1 MIFIL
6 LNLTVWQN
14 IYKFDQ
20 RTRGTNVL
28 LLNNDTIIISG
39 GYGDN
44 FPNTIV
50 VKLDQIGNYTNARK
64 TSNSRGGI
72 IPGGY
77 VINPSNEVVITGEGI
92 VDVPGNNKEITILKI
107 NTQNLNVIANKVIGL
122 PGAQRH
128 ELGQKILPYKSDTF
142 IVGYKGV
149 NNNLQNVGIAKI
161 IIQPTQIIYV
171 NSRSFDLSV
180 NQSFGS
186 MAVVNDTIILISNGS
201 DNYAYIYLINATN
214 FNVLNTSRIQNL
226 KVYDVKFYNNRFYI
240 TGSYN
245 NDVFLAKLDRNLSIL
260 NACYF
265 TPDTLLYSNDIDYG
279 VRLFNINDNVL
290 ILGNSNSFG
299 NGYDVFVLVSDTNCS
314 SIIAQSRYG
323 TRNNDYIYDAYR
335 SPISIV
341 AVGESDSVS
350 PTSIY
355 AIRIEWNAFLSC
367 SEKPL
372 SFILNNIMF
381 SNSNFTP
388 DTSRINDK
396 GNANFG
402 FTGSIPD
409 LISKSVICTP
419 LMNNENKNCLKFEI
433 VKNGIRIYGE
443 GDLEIYSIDGKK
455 IFKGL
460 AHNNDFIMLNK
471 GFYIINRIKVFI
483 Y

>member
-6 LNLTVWQN
+6 FDLTVWQN
-14 IYKFDQ
+14 IYIFDQ

-50 VKLDQIGNYTNARK
+50 VKLDQLGNYIDSRK
-64 TSNSRGGI
+64 TSDSRGGI
-72 IPGGY
+72 VPGGY

-92 VDVPGNNKEITILKI
+92 IDQNLNNKDITILKI
-107 NTQNLNVIANKVIGL
+107 NTTSLTVNANKVIGL
-122 PGAQRH
+122 TGAKRD

-142 IVGYKGV
+142 IVGYKGF

-161 IIQPTQIIYV
+161 IIQPSQIIYL
-171 NSRSFDLSV
+171 NSRSFDLTV
-180 NQSFGS
+180 YQFFGS

-201 DNYAYIYLINATN
+201 DNYAYLYLIKANDYS
-214 FNVLNTSRIQNL
+214 VLNSTRLPNTRIN
-226 KVYDVKFYNNRFYI
+226 DVKFYNNRFYI

-260 NACYF
+260 RACYF
-265 TPDTLLYSNDIDYG
+265 TPNSLVNNNDYG
-279 VRLFNINDNVL
+279 VRLFNINNYVL

-299 NGYDVFVLVSDTNCS
+299 DGYDVFALVSDTNCS

-323 TRNNDYIYDAYR
+323 TVNNDYIYDAYR

-341 AVGESDSVS
+341 AVGESDYSS
-350 PTSIY
+350 PISIY
-355 AIRIEWNAFLSC
+355 AIRIEGNAFLSC
-367 SEKPL
+367 SEKPI
-372 SFILNNIMF
+372 SFVINNIMPL
-381 SNSNFTP
+381 NLNFTYNF
-388 DTSRINDK
+388 SSINDK
-396 GNANFG
+396 GNANFD
-402 FTGSIPD
+402 FTSSNPILINKSI
-409 LISKSVICTP
+409 ICTP
-419 LMNNENKNCLKFEI
+419 LISNENKNCLKFEI

-443 GDLEIYSIDGKK
+443 GNLEIYSLNGKLV
-455 IFKGL
+455 FKGIV
-460 AHNNDFIMLNK
+460 HDNDFIMLDK
-471 GFYIINRIKVFI
+471 GFYIINRRKVFI

>member
-1 MIFIL
+1 VIFVL

-14 IYKFDQ
+14 IYVFDQ

-28 LLNNDTIIISG
+28 LLNNDTIIVSG
-39 GYGDN
+39 GYGN
-44 FPNTIV
+44 GFPNTIV
-50 VKLDQIGNYTNARK
+50 IKLDQFGNYVDARK
-64 TSNSRGGI
+64 TSNSRGGVV
-72 IPGGY
+72 PGGY
-77 VINPSNEVVITGEGI
+77 VINPLNEVVITGEGI
-92 VDVPGNNKEITILKI
+92 VDNSLNNKDITILKI
-107 NTQNLNVIANKVIGL
+107 NTQTLNVIANKVIGL

-149 NNNLQNVGIAKI
+149 NNVGIAKI
-161 IIQPTQIIYV
+161 VVGSTEIRYDT
-171 NSRSFDLSV
+171 SRSFDLSV

-186 MAVVNDTIILISNGS
+186 MAIVNDSVILISNGS
-201 DNYAYIYLINATN
+201 DNYAYIYLIDARN

-226 KVYDVKFYNNRFYI
+226 KVYDVKFYNNRFYM

-265 TPDTLLYSNDIDYG
+265 TPNSLLNNNDYG
-279 VRLFNINDNVL
+279 VRLFNINNYVL

-299 NGYDVFVLVSDTNCS
+299 DGYDVFVLVSDTNCS
-314 SIIAQSRYG
+314 SIIAQSKYG
-323 TRNNDYIYDAYR
+323 TINNDYIYDAYR
-335 SPISIV
+335 SPTSIV

-355 AIRIEWNAFLSC
+355 AIRIEGNASLSC

-372 SFILNNIMF
+372 SFTLNNIMF

-388 DTSRINDK
+388 NFSNINDK
-396 GNANFG
+396 GNANFD
-402 FTGSIPD
+402 FTSSFPT
-409 LISKSVICTP
+409 LINKSVICTP

-443 GDLEIYSIDGKK
+443 GNLEIYSIDGKK

-471 GFYIINRIKVFI
+471 GFYIINRRKVFI

>member
-1 MIFIL
+1 
-6 LNLTVWQN
+6 
-14 IYKFDQ
+14 
-20 RTRGTNVL
+20 VL

-44 FPNTIV
+44 FSNTIV
-50 VKLDQIGNYTNARK
+50 MKLNQFGNYIDARR

-92 VDVPGNNKEITILKI
+92 VDNNNNNKDITILKI
-107 NTQNLNVIANKVIGL
+107 NTQTLNVTANRVIGL

-128 ELGQKILPYKSDTF
+128 ELGQKILRYRSDTF

-149 NNNLQNVGIAKI
+149 DNNLQNVGIAKI
-161 IIQPTQIIYV
+161 VVDSNQIRYDT
-171 NSRSFDLSV
+171 SRSYNLNGV

-186 MAVVNDTIILISNGS
+186 MAIVNDSVILISNGS
-201 DNYAYIYLINATN
+201 DNYAYIYLIDARN

-245 NDVFLAKLDRNLSIL
+245 NDVFLAKLDRDLSIL

-265 TPDTLLYSNDIDYG
+265 TPDTLLYINDIDYG
-279 VRLFNINDNVL
+279 VRLFNINNYVL

-299 NGYDVFVLVSDTNCS
+299 DGYDVFVLVSDTNCS

-341 AVGESDSVS
+341 AVGESDSVY

-355 AIRIEWNAFLSC
+355 AIRIEGNLFLSC
-367 SEKPL
+367 SGKPL
-372 SFILNNIMF
+372 SFTLNNIMF
-381 SNSNFTP
+381 SNSNFT
-388 DTSRINDK
+388 SNFSSINDRV
-396 GNANFG
+396 NANFS
-402 FTGSIPD
+402 FTNAFPN
-409 LISKSVICTP
+409 LISKSVICTS

-443 GDLEIYSIDGKK
+443 GNLEIYSIDGKK

>member
-1 MIFIL
+1 VIFIL

-14 IYKFDQ
+14 IYVFDQ

-39 GYGDN
+39 GYGN
-44 FPNTIV
+44 GFPNTIV
-50 VKLDQIGNYTNARK
+50 LKLDQLGNYIDARK
-64 TSNSRGGI
+64 TSDSRGGVV
-72 IPGGY
+72 PVGY

-92 VDVPGNNKEITILKI
+92 VDVPGNNKDVTILEI
-107 NTQNLNVIANKVIGL
+107 NTQTLSVIANKVIGL
-122 PGAQRH
+122 PGAQRD
-128 ELGQKILPYKSDTF
+128 ELDQKILPYKSDTF

-161 IIQPTQIIYV
+161 VIQTTQIIYI

-186 MAVVNDTIILISNGS
+186 MAVVNDTVILISNGS
-201 DNYAYIYLINATN
+201 DNYAYIYLIDAGND
-214 FNVLNTSRIQNL
+214 NVLNTSRIQNL
-226 KVYDVKFYNNRFYI
+226 KVYDVKFYNNNRFYI
-240 TGSYN
+240 TGNYN
-245 NDVFLAKLDRNLSIL
+245 NDVFLAKLDRDLSIL

-265 TPDTLLYSNDIDYG
+265 TPNNLLNNNDYG
-279 VRLFNINDNVL
+279 VRLFNVNDNVL

-299 NGYDVFVLVSDTNCS
+299 DGYDVFALVSDTNCS

-323 TRNNDYIYDAYR
+323 TINNDYIYDAYR

-341 AVGESDSVS
+341 AVGESDYSS
-350 PTSIY
+350 PISIY
-355 AIRIEWNAFLSC
+355 AVRIEGNAFLSC

-372 SFILNNIMF
+372 SFTLNNIMF
-381 SNSNFTP
+381 LNSNFT
-388 DTSRINDK
+388 SNFSNINDK
-396 GNANFG
+396 GNANFD
-402 FTGSIPD
+402 FTSSIPD

-443 GDLEIYSIDGKK
+443 GNLEIYSIDGKK

-460 AHNNDFIMLNK
+460 AHNNDFIMLDK
-471 GFYIINRIKVFI
+471 GFYIINRRKIFI

>member
-1 MIFIL
+1 MIFTL
-6 LNLTVWQN
+6 FDLTVWQN
-14 IYKFDQ
+14 IYVFDQ

-50 VKLDQIGNYTNARK
+50 IKLDQFGNYIYSRR
-64 TSNSRGGI
+64 TSDSRGRI
-72 IPGGY
+72 VPGGY
-77 VINPSNEVVITGEGI
+77 VINPANEVIITGEGI
-92 VDVPGNNKEITILKI
+92 VDVSLNNKDITILKI
-107 NTQNLNVIANKVIGL
+107 NTTSLIVNANQVIGL
-122 PGAQRH
+122 TGAKRD

-161 IIQPTQIIYV
+161 IVQPTQIIYL
-171 NSRSFDLSV
+171 NSRSYDLNVS
-180 NQSFGS
+180 QYFGS

-201 DNYAYIYLINATN
+201 DNYAYLYLINAN
-214 FNVLNTSRIQNL
+214 DYSVLNSIRLPNTRIN
-226 KVYDVKFYNNRFYI
+226 DVKFYNNRFYI

-260 NACYF
+260 KACYF
-265 TPDTLLYSNDIDYG
+265 TPNSLVNNNDYG
-279 VRLFNINDNVL
+279 VRLFNINNYVL

-299 NGYDVFVLVSDTNCS
+299 DGYDVFVLVSDTNCS

-323 TRNNDYIYDAYR
+323 TVNNDYIYDAYR

-341 AVGESDSVS
+341 AVGESDYSS

-355 AIRIEWNAFLSC
+355 ALRIEGNAFLSC

-372 SFILNNIMF
+372 SFTINNIMF
-381 SNSNFTP
+381 LNSNFTYNF
-388 DTSRINDK
+388 SNINDK
-396 GNANFG
+396 GNANFD
-402 FTGSIPD
+402 FTSSNPI
-409 LISKSVICTP
+409 LINKTIICTP
-419 LMNNENKNCLKFEI
+419 LINKESENCLKFEI
-433 VKNGIRIYGE
+433 VKGGIKVYGK
-443 GDLEIYSIDGKK
+443 GNLEIYSADGKIILRK
-455 IFKGL
+455 FIDNTEFIKLEQGIFL
-460 AHNNDFIMLNK
+460 
-471 GFYIINRIKVFI
+471 INRRKILI

>member
-1 MIFIL
+1 
-6 LNLTVWQN
+6 
-14 IYKFDQ
+14 
-20 RTRGTNVL
+20 
-28 LLNNDTIIISG
+28 
-39 GYGDN
+39 
-44 FPNTIV
+44 
-50 VKLDQIGNYTNARK
+50 
-64 TSNSRGGI
+64 
-72 IPGGY
+72 
-77 VINPSNEVVITGEGI
+77 
-92 VDVPGNNKEITILKI
+92 
-107 NTQNLNVIANKVIGL
+107 L

-161 IIQPTQIIYV
+161 VIQPTQIIYV

-186 MAVVNDTIILISNGS
+186 MAVVNDTVILISNGS
-201 DNYAYIYLINATN
+201 DNYAYIYLIDARN

-245 NDVFLAKLDRNLSIL
+245 SDVFLAKLDRDLSIL

-265 TPDTLLYSNDIDYG
+265 TPNSLSNNNDYG

-299 NGYDVFVLVSDTNCS
+299 DGYDVFVLVSDTNCS

-341 AVGESDSVS
+341 AVGESDSVF

-355 AIRIEWNAFLSC
+355 AIRIEGNVFLSC
-367 SEKPL
+367 SEKDI
-372 SFILNNIMF
+372 SFTLNNIMF

-388 DTSRINDK
+388 NFSNINDK
-396 GNANFG
+396 GNANFD
-402 FTGSIPD
+402 FTSSIPD
-409 LISKSVICTP
+409 LINKSVICTP

-433 VKNGIRIYGE
+433 MKNGIRIYGE
-443 GDLEIYSIDGKK
+443 GNLEIYSIDGKK
-455 IFKGL
+455 IFKGF

-471 GFYIINRIKVFI
+471 GFYIINRRKVFI

>member
-50 VKLDQIGNYTNARK
+50 VKLDQFGNYINARK

-92 VDVPGNNKEITILKI
+92 VDVPGNNKDITILKI

-186 MAVVNDTIILISNGS
+186 MAIVNDSVILISNGS
-201 DNYAYIYLINATN
+201 DNYAYIYLIDARN

-245 NDVFLAKLDRNLSIL
+245 NDVFLAKLDRDLSIL
-260 NACYF
+260 SACYF
-265 TPDTLLYSNDIDYG
+265 TPNSLLNNNDYG

-299 NGYDVFVLVSDTNCS
+299 DGYDVFVLVSDTNCS

-355 AIRIEWNAFLSC
+355 AIRIEGNVFLSC

-372 SFILNNIMF
+372 SFTLNNIMF
-381 SNSNFTP
+381 SNSNFT
-388 DTSRINDK
+388 TNFSYINDK

-443 GDLEIYSIDGKK
+443 GNLEIYSIDGKK

-471 GFYIINRIKVFI
+471 GFYIINRRKVFI

>member
-14 IYKFDQ
+14 IYIFDQ

-50 VKLDQIGNYTNARK
+50 VKLDQLGNYIDARK
-64 TSNSRGGI
+64 TSNSRGGLI
-72 IPGGY
+72 LGGY

-92 VDVPGNNKEITILKI
+92 VDNSLNNKDITILKI

-122 PGAQRH
+122 PGAQRD

-161 IIQPTQIIYV
+161 VVGSTEIRYDT
-171 NSRSFDLSV
+171 SRSYNLNSV
-180 NQSFGS
+180 NQFFGS
-186 MAVVNDTIILISNGS
+186 MAIVNDTIILISNGS
-201 DNYAYIYLINATN
+201 DNYAYIYLIDARN

-265 TPDTLLYSNDIDYG
+265 TPNSLLNNNDYG
-279 VRLFNINDNVL
+279 VRLFNINNYVL

-299 NGYDVFVLVSDTNCS
+299 DGYDVFVLVSDTNCS

-323 TRNNDYIYDAYR
+323 TVNNDYIYDAYR

-341 AVGESDSVS
+341 AVGESDYSS
-350 PTSIY
+350 PISIY
-355 AIRIEWNAFLSC
+355 AVRIEGNAFLSC

-372 SFILNNIMF
+372 SFTLNNIMF
-381 SNSNFTP
+381 LNSNFT
-388 DTSRINDK
+388 SNFSNINDK
-396 GNANFG
+396 GNANFD
-402 FTGSIPD
+402 FTSSSPN
-409 LISKSVICTP
+409 LINKSVICTP

-460 AHNNDFIMLNK
+460 AHNNDFIMLDK
-471 GFYIINRIKVFI
+471 GFYIINRRKVFI

>member
-14 IYKFDQ
+14 IYVFDQ

-39 GYGDN
+39 GYGN
-44 FPNTIV
+44 GFPNTIV
-50 VKLDQIGNYTNARK
+50 LKLDQLGNYIDARK

-77 VINPSNEVVITGEGI
+77 VINPANEVVITGEGI
-92 VDVPGNNKEITILKI
+92 VDNSLNNKDITILKI
-107 NTQNLNVIANKVIGL
+107 NTQNLNVIADKVVGL
-122 PGAQRH
+122 PGAQRD

-161 IIQPTQIIYV
+161 IIQPTQIIYLS
-171 NSRSFDLSV
+171 SRSFDLSV

-186 MAVVNDTIILISNGS
+186 MAVVNDSVILISNGS
-201 DNYAYIYLINATN
+201 DNYAYIYLIDARN

-265 TPDTLLYSNDIDYG
+265 TPNSLLNNNDYG

-299 NGYDVFVLVSDTNCS
+299 DGYDVFALVSDTNCS

-323 TRNNDYIYDAYR
+323 TINNDYIYDAYR
-335 SPISIV
+335 SPTSIV

-355 AIRIEWNAFLSC
+355 AVRIEWNAFLSC
-367 SEKPL
+367 SEK
-372 SFILNNIMF
+372 SIIFTLNNIMF
-381 SNSNFTP
+381 LNSNFTP
-388 DTSRINDK
+388 DFSNINDK
-396 GNANFG
+396 GNANFD
-402 FTGSIPD
+402 FTNSFPT
-409 LISKSVICTP
+409 LINKSVICTP

-443 GDLEIYSIDGKK
+443 GNLEIYSIDGKK

-460 AHNNDFIMLNK
+460 AHNNDFIMLDK
-471 GFYIINRIKVFI
+471 GFYIINRRKVFV

>member
-92 VDVPGNNKEITILKI
+92 VDVPGNNKDITILKI

-186 MAVVNDTIILISNGS
+186 MAVVNDSVILISNGS
-201 DNYAYIYLINATN
+201 DNYAYIYLIDARN

-245 NDVFLAKLDRNLSIL
+245 NDVFLAKLDRDLSIL

-265 TPDTLLYSNDIDYG
+265 TPNSLLNNNDYG
-279 VRLFNINDNVL
+279 VRLFNINNYVL

-299 NGYDVFVLVSDTNCS
+299 DGYDVFVLVSDTNCS

-381 SNSNFTP
+381 SSSNFTP
-388 DTSRINDK
+388 NFSDIDDK
-396 GNANFG
+396 GNPNLV

-443 GDLEIYSIDGKK
+443 GNLEIYSLNVLKLLKSSAIKN
-455 IFKGL
+455 IF
-460 AHNNDFIMLNK
+460 
-471 GFYIINRIKVFI
+471 
-483 Y
+483 

>member
-1 MIFIL
+1 VIFIL

-14 IYKFDQ
+14 IYVFNQ

-39 GYGDN
+39 GYGN
-44 FPNTIV
+44 GFPNTIV
-50 VKLDQIGNYTNARK
+50 LKLDQFGNYIDARK

-72 IPGGY
+72 VPGGY
-77 VINPSNEVVITGEGI
+77 VINPLNEVVITGEGI
-92 VDVPGNNKEITILKI
+92 VDNSLNNKDITILKI

-186 MAVVNDTIILISNGS
+186 MAVVNDSVILISNGS
-201 DNYAYIYLINATN
+201 DNYAYIYLIDARN

-265 TPDTLLYSNDIDYG
+265 TPNSSLYSNDIDYG
-279 VRLFNINDNVL
+279 VRLFRKL
-290 ILGNSNSFG
+290 
-299 NGYDVFVLVSDTNCS
+299 
-314 SIIAQSRYG
+314 
-323 TRNNDYIYDAYR
+323 
-335 SPISIV
+335 
-341 AVGESDSVS
+341 
-350 PTSIY
+350 
-355 AIRIEWNAFLSC
+355 
-367 SEKPL
+367 
-372 SFILNNIMF
+372 
-381 SNSNFTP
+381 
-388 DTSRINDK
+388 
-396 GNANFG
+396 
-402 FTGSIPD
+402 
-409 LISKSVICTP
+409 
-419 LMNNENKNCLKFEI
+419 
-433 VKNGIRIYGE
+433 
-443 GDLEIYSIDGKK
+443 
-455 IFKGL
+455 
-460 AHNNDFIMLNK
+460 
-471 GFYIINRIKVFI
+471 
-483 Y
+483 

>member
-1 MIFIL
+1 MIFVF

-14 IYKFDQ
+14 IYVFDQ

-39 GYGDN
+39 GYGVN

-50 VKLDQIGNYTNARK
+50 IKLDQFGNYINARK
-64 TSNSRGGI
+64 TSNSRGGL

-92 VDVPGNNKEITILKI
+92 VDVPGNNKDITILKI

-201 DNYAYIYLINATN
+201 DNYAYIYLIDARN

-245 NDVFLAKLDRNLSIL
+245 NDVFLAKLDKDLSIL

-265 TPDTLLYSNDIDYG
+265 TPNSLLNNNDYG

-299 NGYDVFVLVSDTNCS
+299 DGYDVFVLVSDTNCS

-341 AVGESDSVS
+341 AVGESDSVF

-355 AIRIEWNAFLSC
+355 AIRIEGNAFLSC

-388 DTSRINDK
+388 NFSNINDK
-396 GNANFG
+396 GNANFD
-402 FTGSIPD
+402 FTSSFPT
-409 LISKSVICTP
+409 LINKSVICTP
-419 LMNNENKNCLKFEI
+419 LVNNENKNCLKFEI

-471 GFYIINRIKVFI
+471 GFYIINRRKVFI